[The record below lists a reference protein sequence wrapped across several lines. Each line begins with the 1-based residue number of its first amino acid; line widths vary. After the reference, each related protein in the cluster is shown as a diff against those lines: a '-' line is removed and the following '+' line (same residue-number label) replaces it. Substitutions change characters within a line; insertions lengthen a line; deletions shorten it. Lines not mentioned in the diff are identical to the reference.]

1 MNYRINRN
9 NSQKISLLGMGC
21 MRFPLIE
28 GTDEIDINAVE
39 KMFDYAI
46 ENGVNYFD
54 TAYPYHGG
62 KSEVVTG
69 RLLAKYPRSSF
80 YLADKLPI
88 WKVQSEENLPEII
101 NEQLTR
107 CSVDYFDYYLC
118 HAVSQERMEII
129 EKFNIYDFLLE
140 QKKKGVLKQIGFSF
154 HDSPAVLRK
163 MCKAHKWDFVQLQIN
178 YFDWELGIAK
188 KLYDIAL
195 EFGLQVIIMEPVRG
209 GALAS
214 LGENADKIFK
224 AHSPEKSVASWAVR
238 YAAGLPEVLTVL
250 SGMSNMEQL
259 ADNISSIKDF
269 SPLNADETKTLMQ
282 AFEVYKA
289 LKTIP
294 CTGCKYCID
303 CPKSINIADIFALY
317 NKTVAIGS
325 AYFAQ
330 RLSRFKKSSRPEN
343 CISCGKCSK
352 MCPQQIDIP
361 AKLKELSQ
369 LK

>member
-1 MNYRINRN
+1 MENRINRN
-9 NSQKISLLGMGC
+9 NGKKISLLGMGC

-28 GTDEIDINAVE
+28 NTDEIDLNAVE

-46 ENGVNYFD
+46 NNGINYFD

-69 RLLAKYPRSSF
+69 KLLKKYPRSSF
-80 YLADKLPI
+80 YLADKLPV
-88 WKVQSEENLPEII
+88 WKVQATEDLPAII

-107 CSVDYFDYYLC
+107 CGVDYFDYYLC
-118 HAVSQERMEII
+118 HAISQERMEII

-140 QKKKGVLKQIGFSF
+140 QKQKGVLKQIGFSF
-154 HDSPAVLRK
+154 HDSPTVLRK

-188 KLYDIAL
+188 KLYEIAV

-209 GALAS
+209 GTLAS
-214 LGENADKIFK
+214 LGENADKILK
-224 AHSPEKSVASWAVR
+224 THSPEKSIASWAIR

-250 SGMSNMEQL
+250 SGMSSMEQL
-259 ADNISSIKDF
+259 EDNIESVKHF
-269 SPLNADETKTLMQ
+269 SALNADETNVLLQ
-282 AFEVYKA
+282 AFEAYKA

-303 CPKSINIADIFALY
+303 CPKNVNIAEIFALY
-317 NKTVAIGS
+317 NKTVAIAP
-325 AYFAQ
+325 AYFAK
-330 RLSRFKKSSRPEN
+330 RLSRLKKSTRPEN

-352 MCPQQIDIP
+352 MCPQNIDIP
-361 AKLKELSQ
+361 TKLKELSQ